1 MFTRLRMHQS
11 QCYGRGCVSQSCY
24 TCPVPVF
31 PIGPKNSHLHGC
43 SVKSIQVLPPGRP
56 PPPSTRHS
64 DSPAT
69 FWQPKTTEWDDYV
82 EQWKDLPVAAQY
94 KATIAVYADACQ
106 VRTAC

>member
-1 MFTRLRMHQS
+1 MAVGVSLNPVTLARYRSFPLAPKTVIYTVVVSS
-11 QCYGRGCVSQSCY
+11 QFKCC
-24 TCPVPVF
+24 
-31 PIGPKNSHLHGC
+31 L
-43 SVKSIQVLPPGRP
+43 LDA

-64 DSPAT
+64 NSPAT